1 VSKHEGEIL
10 GRDSLLAILK
20 NFKRDHAEKYGI
32 LEIGVFGSMA
42 RDEGGEDSDVDIFVR
57 TKTPN
62 PFILVHIKEDI
73 EGLTGKHVDI
83 VRLRDEMNPFLKE
96 RIEKDGQYV
105 R

>member
-1 VSKHEGEIL
+1 MRGE
-10 GRDSLLAILK
+10 SLLAILQE
-20 NFKRDHAEKYGI
+20 FKRDYAEKYGI

-42 RDEGGEDSDVDIFVR
+42 RDEAGEDSDVDIFIK

-62 PFILVHIKEDI
+62 PLILVHIKEDI

-83 VRLRDEMNPFLKE
+83 VRVREKMNPFLRE
-96 RIEKDGQYV
+96 RIEKEGRYV

>member
-10 GRDSLLAILK
+10 GRDCLLAILK

>member
-1 VSKHEGEIL
+1 MKRE
-10 GRDSLLAILK
+10 SLLAILQA
-20 NFKRDHAEKYGI
+20 FKRDYAEKYGI

-42 RDEGGEDSDVDIFVR
+42 RDEAGEDSDVDIFTK

-83 VRLRDEMNPFLKE
+83 VRMREKMNPFLRE
-96 RIEKDGQYV
+96 RIEKEGRYV
-105 R
+105 

>member
-42 RDEGGEDSDVDIFVR
+42 RDEGGEDRDVDIFVR